1 MFKLQLAKPSA
12 VVLVY
17 EVLFGEGVRAQGPAE
32 RHILKVKVRS
42 AVHPCLSMIATA
54 HAFA

>member
-1 MFKLQLAKPSA
+1 MLTMQLSRPAA

-42 AVHPCLSMIATA
+42 AVHS
-54 HAFA
+54 